1 MKRVNDIKVKKIVTL
16 DIRIEYLG
24 RTIDFKVPA
33 GNVVGNK
40 FYVGMDNSRA
50 VYMYSLPPDIDVDSS
65 CFDTSAT
72 HQHID
77 TFSDPDF
84 YWKESLVEYNIC

>member
-1 MKRVNDIKVKKIVTL
+1 MIKCDKVHVNKITTL
-16 DIRIEYLG
+16 DMRIQYLG

-40 FYVGMDNSRA
+40 FYVAMDNSRA
-50 VYMYSLPPDIDVDSS
+50 VYMYSLPPSVDVDSS

-84 YWKESLVEYNIC
+84 YWEHSLVEYNIC